1 MQLFSGLLNI
11 LSPMRGSSNRAPIE
25 SGSPSSDDDDQ
36 TEFRQVVNPKYT
48 VEQHSPK
55 KKSLAASI
63 KSGPTRR
70 VSIDKQPR
78 TSCRQLAAR
87 RTSLAKHS
95 TTSRRGVGGS
105 KKKKSIV
112 AKKSSIKVKRE
123 PTWERRSRRK
133 SRVYKKG
140 NRSETTIS
148 NKAWRGAG
156 TRDDPLVLF

>member
-70 VSIDKQPR
+70 VSIDKQSEQVIDSLLPVGHLL
-78 TSCRQLAAR
+78 SNIVVVPVGEELVVAR
-87 RTSLAKHS
+87 R
-95 TTSRRGVGGS
+95 
-105 KKKKSIV
+105 
-112 AKKSSIKVKRE
+112 
-123 PTWERRSRRK
+123 RSQ
-133 SRVYKKG
+133 
-140 NRSETTIS
+140 
-148 NKAWRGAG
+148 
-156 TRDDPLVLF
+156 